1 MIRFDEWLMAIRKRE
16 GLTQQEL
23 SERSGMARPS
33 ICNYETGR
41 TDPGLYAAE
50 RLLNAMGYGLK
61 VVKLNANDNNTAG
74 PAPAGVVRV
83 HSDDS
88 DTER

>member
-1 MIRFDEWLMAIRKRE
+1 MIRFDEWLTAIRKRE

-61 VVKLNANDNNTAG
+61 VVKLNANDNNPAG
-74 PAPAGVVRV
+74 SAPAGVVRLRGDDG
-83 HSDDS
+83 SD
-88 DTER
+88 ER